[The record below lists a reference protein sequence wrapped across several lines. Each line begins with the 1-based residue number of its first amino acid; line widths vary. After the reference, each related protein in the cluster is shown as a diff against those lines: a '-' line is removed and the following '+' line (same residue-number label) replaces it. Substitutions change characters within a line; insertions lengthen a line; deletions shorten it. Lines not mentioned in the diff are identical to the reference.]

1 MRHINLINSLQEL
14 RDFEEKRNFC
24 EDTLVKPIV
33 GYMPETSAVMYDAHI
48 LPENKELWEKFSQ
61 IFEDNVTC
69 EDEWLFSTQPMTYEI
84 GIWDYADNGIYTHNL
99 KFKTDITEC
108 SESYSPNP
116 EYKEFVEGYVT
127 IENTNEVATID
138 DFIGFGGEHYWR
150 GADCG
155 K

>member
-1 MRHINLINSLQEL
+1 MRHINLINSLEEL

-33 GYMPETSAVMYDAHI
+33 GYMPVSSAVMYDAHI
-48 LPENKELWEKFSQ
+48 LPENKELWEKFNQ

-69 EDEWLFSTQPMTYEI
+69 EDEWLFSTQPMTYEM
-84 GIWDYADNGIYTHNL
+84 WVYADDGIYTHDL
-99 KFKTDITEC
+99 KFKTNITEC
-108 SESYSPNP
+108 FGNNPNP
-116 EYKEFVEGYVT
+116 EYKKLEGYVT

-138 DFIGFGGEHYWR
+138 DFIGFGVEHSWR
-150 GADCG
+150 GAHCG